1 VVDEDPC
8 EILRALLC
16 EEGYEVFL
24 APNAFR
30 GLEILGE
37 VRPHLLITELRI
49 PGLDG
54 LAFVERVRS
63 VSPASRIFVITAFG
77 SVGSAVEAIKRGA
90 DEFLEKP
97 TGGVVDPEPL
107 RRRIRRSME
116 KAMRM
121 EEAQAPP
128 KTEGGPPSAPGVIAS
143 HPSMHAALARAEQVA
158 ASRATVLLSGESGT
172 GKGLMAEAIHEMSE
186 RRRGPFVELTCA
198 ALPETLLESEL
209 FGHEKGAFTGAVSRH
224 EGRFM
229 RARGG
234 TLFLDEI
241 GSCPLSM
248 QVKLLRFLQS
258 RQFERVG
265 GRETL
270 AVDVRL
276 IAATNQDLRAEVDAG
291 RFRADLYYRLNV
303 VHIRIPALRLR
314 RSDIPALVATFLER
328 FAAENDRRL
337 EGFTREALE
346 RLMVHSW
353 PGNVREL
360 EHAVEHAAIMARG
373 PRVTPEDLPESLKR
387 RSTDPLNFT
396 IPGSTLAEIERAAIL
411 ETVMALGGNAA
422 DAAAMLGIS
431 KSKIYYR
438 LRDYG
443 AESSEDDGG

>member
-1 VVDEDPC
+1 MVDEDPC
-8 EILRALLC
+8 EILRGLLRD
-16 EEGYEVFL
+16 EGYEVFL

-30 GLEILGE
+30 GLELLGE

-54 LAFVERVRS
+54 LAFVERARS
-63 VSPASRIFVITAFG
+63 VSPGSRIFVITAFG

-116 KAMRM
+116 RAMRV

-128 KTEGGPPSAPGVIAS
+128 RTEGEPPSAPGVIAS
-143 HPSMHAALARAEQVA
+143 HPSMRAVLVRVEQVA

-303 VHIRIPALRLR
+303 VHIRIPPLRLR
-314 RSDIPALVATFLER
+314 RSDIPALAATFLKR
-328 FAAENDRRL
+328 FAAENDRRI

-373 PRVTPEDLPESLKR
+373 PRVTPDDLPESLKR
-387 RSTDPLNFT
+387 RPSDPLNVT